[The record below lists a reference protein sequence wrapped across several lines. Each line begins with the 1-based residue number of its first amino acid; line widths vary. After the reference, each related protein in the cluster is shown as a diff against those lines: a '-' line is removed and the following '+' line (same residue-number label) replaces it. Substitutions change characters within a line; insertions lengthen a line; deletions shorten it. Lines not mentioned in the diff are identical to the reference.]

1 MKKKS
6 PNFKDHLAESLKD
19 PKFLKEILKQIVE
32 EESEIS
38 DNMPDKIWNILNG
51 DRDAT
56 EQSHR
61 FIVKQVTQNILKR
74 INNLFK

>member
-1 MKKKS
+1 MKKQS

-32 EESEIS
+32 EEPELPG
-38 DNMPDKIWNILNG
+38 NMPDKVWDILNG

-56 EQSHR
+56 EQSLKLA
-61 FIVKQVTQNILKR
+61 VKQTKQNILKR